1 MRIIAHCV
9 LAGLLVA
16 AGMQNRAVRKATR
29 SARQPFPEK
38 GFWVTEV
45 SPDKKSTIVR
55 YYAHSN
61 HLVSEK
67 TEPEVLDVGKLS
79 VRKYLNDK
87 LRKELNKDSAGQ
99 SAIKLYEI
107 KQEH

>member
-1 MRIIAHCV
+1 MKIITYCV

-16 AGMQNRAVRKATR
+16 AGMQNRTMRKATR

-38 GFWVTEV
+38 GFWVTETA
-45 SPDKKSTIVR
+45 PDKKSTIVR

-61 HLVSEK
+61 HLVSET
-67 TEPEVLDVGKLS
+67 TEAEVLDVRKLS
-79 VRKYLNDK
+79 VRKYLNEK
-87 LRKELNKDSAGQ
+87 LRKALEKDTTGQ

-107 KQEH
+107 N

>member
-1 MRIIAHCV
+1 MNSIIPYM

-16 AGMQNRAVRKATR
+16 AGIQYQAVSKGTR

-38 GFWVTEV
+38 GFWVTETA
-45 SPDKKSTIVR
+45 PDKKSTIVR

-61 HLVSEK
+61 HLVAET
-67 TEPEVLDVGKLS
+67 TEPEVLNVSKLS
-79 VRKYLNDK
+79 VRKYLNER
-87 LRKELNKDSAGQ
+87 LRKELEKDTTGQ

-107 KQEH
+107 N

>member
-16 AGMQNRAVRKATR
+16 AGMQNRAVRKAARAT
-29 SARQPFPEK
+29 RQPFPEK
-38 GFWVTEV
+38 GFWVAET

-61 HLVSEK
+61 HLVSET

-79 VRKYLNDK
+79 VRKYLNAK
-87 LRKELNKDSAGQ
+87 LRKELEKDTTGQ
-99 SAIKLYEI
+99 SAIKLFEI
-107 KQEH
+107 N

>member
-1 MRIIAHCV
+1 MRIITYCV

-16 AGMQNRAVRKATR
+16 TGMQNRAMRKATR

-38 GFWVTEV
+38 GFWVAET

-61 HLVSEK
+61 HLVSEMI
-67 TEPEVLDVGKLS
+67 EPEMLDIRKLS
-79 VRKYLNDK
+79 VRKYLNEK
-87 LRKELNKDSAGQ
+87 LRKELEKDTTVQ
-99 SAIKLYEI
+99 SVIKLYEI
-107 KQEH
+107 N